1 MSARDSSIGKLQA
14 ISAIAIILLMLIM
27 AAAGSAAAATSKT
40 TIFEATKTEKATYD
54 AYLSAPVSDLND
66 VRVIDYSTNKL
77 HRRVDVGA
85 SVSSVSTGIHGVPEA
100 TLIEKITVAVN
111 DSTPYNFTIKSGSE
125 EIWKS
130 PVGLVGTHTFDV
142 GEYVKNVDEVVIELS
157 TAINVVYV
165 EVEGVHEDF
174 RYQDETGAVHLIV
187 PPAWDDDG
195 KERVES
201 WVKYG
206 IKMKITPRV
215 TVEAPDLNKIL
226 EAGKTYELENKIF
239 ITCATTDDYVEI
251 LEIWKWIHVVA
262 KETPVKTTYKV
273 EEDSEGNLIRKI
285 KIEVPALTE
294 EAYNILTGSQLRFE
308 DANMI
313 REFTGLRYA
322 TETLTGLEPIVE
334 GGGLVGFNF
343 TENAPATAS
352 WWAEW
357 QSISEDLNICPT
369 PLCSPNPLNPS
380 ADIANPR
387 LLEGD
392 VLQIIDAAYIE
403 TSDTKFGEYKGFYD
417 WFDRN
422 NTIKAA
428 YARILDA
435 KDDSVIAEIDGIS
448 SEQEVFKISLADKV
462 NDESLIKLQ
471 VFSIPKAGFDIY
483 VNEWEL
489 TYYKSL
495 KLTGFGL
502 VKSTQESRSLAD
514 EDEVCKLIGTVKV
527 YKRPIGE
534 RDFRLIDTMTCAEL
548 FNEPKQWTAGEYKLE
563 IGDGIMIADW
573 WIRSA
578 RYKYDQW
585 AGILV
590 EKKVIELEDK
600 NVTVYRFDLTGPHDE
615 EATYETKSA
624 VLSEL
629 SVVSP
634 KILKVTVEPV
644 GEIIYFAEGKL
655 GVTREYATYLIS
667 DQGGELLSLQ
677 AFGFNAD
684 DDVIWHEKDLNVR
697 QYGNY
702 KAIEVA
708 WGEEYPGEG
717 AWMQINILFAARITV
732 NVVDEEGNP
741 VSGVKVVAEVSG
753 VDVPELVYQSRTDDS
768 GTAVLEVEPGWDYIV
783 SVRVGDEIKSKQL
796 YVDDDVSVKFTVSA
810 EAAEEGGGGGAPVMP
825 EVDWAQ
831 ILTLVVIIILV
842 VAVVALAASKVY
854 VVSRK

>member
-1 MSARDSSIGKLQA
+1 MSARSSIGKLE
-14 ISAIAIILLMLIM
+14 AIAAITIIFLMLVM
-27 AAAGSAAAATSKT
+27 TAGSAAAATSKT

-54 AYLSAPVSDLND
+54 VYLSAPVSDLSD
-66 VRVIDYSTNKL
+66 VCVKDYSSNKL
-77 HRRVDVGA
+77 FRHVDVGA
-85 SVSSVSTGIHGVPEA
+85 SVSSITTGIHGVPEA

-130 PVGLVGTHTFDV
+130 PVGLVGTHEFDV
-142 GEYVKNVDEVVIELS
+142 NEYVKNTDEVVIELS

-165 EVEGVHEDF
+165 EIEGIHEDF

-195 KERVES
+195 KTRVES
-201 WVKYG
+201 WVKFG

-226 EAGKTYELENKIF
+226 EAGKTHELEYELL
-239 ITCATTDDYVEI
+239 VECSTSDPYEEI
-251 LEIWKWIHVVA
+251 SEIWKLIHVVA

-273 EEDSEGNLIRKI
+273 EEDSEGNLVRKI

-294 EAYNILTGSQLRFE
+294 ESYNIQANSQLKFD
-308 DANMI
+308 DANVI
-313 REFTGLRYA
+313 REYTNLRYA
-322 TETLTGLEPIVE
+322 TETLTGLQALTDDS
-334 GGGLVGFNF
+334 GGLIGFNF

-357 QSISEDLNICPT
+357 QSISEDSDICPT
-369 PLCSPNPLNPS
+369 PLCSPDPLDPS
-380 ADIANPR
+380 PTIANPR

-392 VLQIIDAAYIE
+392 VLQMIDAAYIN
-403 TSDTKFGEYKGFYD
+403 SSNFKHGEYKGFYD
-417 WFDRN
+417 WFDHN

-435 KDDSVIAEIDGIS
+435 KDDSVITEIDGTS
-448 SEQEVFKISLADKV
+448 NDKEVFKISLADKV

-471 VFSIPKAGFDIY
+471 VFSIPKAGYDIY
-483 VNEWEL
+483 MNEWEL

-502 VKSTQESRSLAD
+502 VKATQESRSLAD

-534 RDFRLIDTMTCAEL
+534 KDFRLIDAMTCTEL
-548 FNEPKQWTAGEYKLE
+548 FSEPKQWTAGEYKLE
-563 IGDGIMIADW
+563 ISGGIVIGDW
-573 WIRSA
+573 WIRSG

-585 AGILV
+585 GGILI
-590 EKKVIELEDK
+590 EKKTIELEDK
-600 NVTVYRFDLTGPHDE
+600 NVTVYRFDLGGPHDE
-615 EATYETKSA
+615 EASYAIESA
-624 VLSEL
+624 VLDDL
-629 SVVSP
+629 SVISP
-634 KILKVTVEPV
+634 KILKVVVEPV
-644 GEIIYFAEGKL
+644 GDVVYYEEGKL
-655 GVTREYATYLIS
+655 RVSREYATYLIS

-677 AFGFNAD
+677 AHGFNAND
-684 DDVIWHEKDLNVR
+684 EVIWTEKDLDVK
-697 QYGNY
+697 QYGDY

-732 NVVDEEGNP
+732 SVTDEEGNP

-753 VDVPELVYQSRTDDS
+753 VDVPELVYQSRTDS
-768 GTAVLEVEPGWDYIV
+768 NGVAVLEVEPGWDYIV

-810 EAAEEGGGGGAPVMP
+810 EAAEEGGGGEAPLMP